1 MVSTIGQEDSVPS
14 WLVQKEPFWLC
25 GMDEEEEGLKVLGS
39 IEYIL
44 EPFPKH
50 ELEPYGW
57 HDILATLD
65 VCANVHEG
73 TIYCDEEGYDI
84 RSIYMVSIVQE
95 PEESVTESNNYNEKI
110 ILEGPGMDSSR
121 ISQSLLPSTS

>member
-1 MVSTIGQEDSVPS
+1 MQDHSYKDVLNTPIKDMVSTIGQEDSVPS
-14 WLVQKEPFWLC
+14 WLVHKEPFWLC
-25 GMDEEEEGLKVLGS
+25 GMDEEEEGLEVLGLV
-39 IEYIL
+39 EYIP

-84 RSIYMVSIVQE
+84 KSTYMVSI
-95 PEESVTESNNYNEKI
+95 I
-110 ILEGPGMDSSR
+110 
-121 ISQSLLPSTS
+121 